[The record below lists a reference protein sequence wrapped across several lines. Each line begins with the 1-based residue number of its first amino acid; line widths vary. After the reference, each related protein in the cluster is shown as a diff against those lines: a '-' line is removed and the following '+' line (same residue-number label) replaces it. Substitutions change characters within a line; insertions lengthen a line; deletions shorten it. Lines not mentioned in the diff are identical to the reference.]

1 MVQTSHTEV
10 LQGRQVT
17 LSKGM
22 TSPSFSNI
30 AGSYGRV
37 YRGMY
42 EGKEVAVKVRSRYTH
57 AVSVT

>member
-1 MVQTSHTEV
+1 MVQTMYTEV
-10 LQGRQVT
+10 LQGRQVS
-17 LSKGM
+17 LSEGM
-22 TSPSFSNI
+22 TSPSFSDI

-42 EGKEVAVKVRSRYTH
+42 EGKEVAVKVRSRFMH